1 MDEEE
6 EQKEIIRAILHQDTQ
21 NLKELLAQTVQDLT
35 QIRDEMGYTLL
46 HLSAYNN
53 TDRCLELLLQHL
65 LQGNTVQ
72 VNLQND
78 NSDYDILQKVN
89 RR

>member
-6 EQKEIIRAILHQDTQ
+6 EQKKIIRAILHQDTQ